1 MIGIIGGN
9 GVAATNKLN
18 ELLEIE
24 FTQNGAFR
32 DCHHPEIITW
42 QATKA
47 PSRSMFLEGRGD
59 SFIPN
64 YIAIAKKLKSC
75 GATKLCMCCNTAHYA
90 IDEISKSA
98 DIPFI
103 NLIEEVAKE
112 VKKKKCCRVGLMV
125 SDGCRK
131 HKIYDKYFNKIC
143 PSVEIIYPDEH
154 HQKLVTQGICNVKN
168 SHRFDSKNSKNRP
181 QNIFKK
187 VAKHL
192 FDYYVGGGGDNSDC
206 RLH

>member
-1 MIGIIGGN
+1 
-9 GVAATNKLN
+9 
-18 ELLEIE
+18 
-24 FTQNGAFR
+24 
-32 DCHHPEIITW
+32 
-42 QATKA
+42 
-47 PSRSMFLEGRGD
+47 
-59 SFIPN
+59 
-64 YIAIAKKLKSC
+64 
-75 GATKLCMCCNTAHYA
+75 
-90 IDEISKSA
+90 
-98 DIPFI
+98 
-103 NLIEEVAKE
+103 
-112 VKKKKCCRVGLMV
+112 MV

-192 FDYYVGGGGDNSDC
+192 FDYYVGGGEIIVIAGCTDIRVDYYDPNGIDSLEVLKNAIYKEIKDE
-206 RLH
+206 